1 MRIGGPS
8 EPDLRDL
15 VCGSRLRCHTA
26 EAVEGGRYPEGMPDG
41 APFTITTPIFYPSD
55 VPHIGHGYTEV
66 AADVLAR
73 WHRQAGDP
81 TWLLT
86 GTDEHGQKMLRTA
99 TANDM
104 GPREWADKL
113 VRESWL
119 PLLETLQ
126 IANDDFIRTTQPRHE
141 DGVAAFVQ
149 RLYDTGFIEA
159 GDYEGYYCVGCEE
172 YKQQSELVPGTGRY
186 EGQLCCAIHSIPVEL
201 LQERNYFFRMSQ
213 FQDALLK
220 LYEEQPDFVQ
230 PDSARNEVVQFVK
243 QGLADLSI
251 SRSSFDWGIPVPWD
265 GSHVVYVWFDALLNY
280 VTALGYD
287 ADLATFDRRWPA
299 THLVGKDILRF
310 HAVIWPAMLLA
321 AGLPVPK
328 QVFAHGWL
336 LVGGEKMSKSKLTG
350 IAPNQITDVFGSDAF
365 RYYFL
370 RAIPFGQDGSFSWED
385 LSARYQAELA
395 NGFGNLASRV
405 IAMVGRYFDGVL
417 PAAGDATDA
426 DQHVAEVVA
435 RAVVEADLAIERLAI
450 HESIAAI
457 WRIVDEL
464 NGYITLQEPWKLAKD
479 PADRARLATVLS
491 TAAEGLRALAVLL
504 SPVLPTATGKLWI
517 ALGADT
523 ALGALVD
530 QPLRAAGEWGRLPAG
545 TTVSPLAPLFPRIEQ
560 DVTASA

>member
-1 MRIGGPS
+1 MP
-8 EPDLRDL
+8 
-15 VCGSRLRCHTA
+15 A
-26 EAVEGGRYPEGMPDG
+26 GRS
-41 APFTITTPIFYPSD
+41 FTITTPIFYPSD

-73 WHRQAGDP
+73 WHRQAGDD

-119 PLLETLQ
+119 PLLETLD

-141 DGVAAFVQ
+141 AGVAAFVQ

-172 YKQQSELVPGTGRY
+172 YKQPSELLPGTGKY
-186 EGQLCCAIHSIPVEL
+186 EGQLVCAIHSIPVEL
-201 LQERNYFFRMSQ
+201 LSERNYFFRMSQ
-213 FQDALLK
+213 FTERLLK
-220 LYEEQPDFVQ
+220 LYEERPDFVQ
-230 PDSARNEVVQFVK
+230 PESARNEVVSFVR

-251 SRSSFDWGIPVPWD
+251 SRSSFDWGVQVPWD
-265 GSHVVYVWFDALLNY
+265 DRHVVYVWFDALLNY
-280 VTALGYD
+280 ITAIGFD
-287 ADLATFDRRWPA
+287 GDDATFAKRWPA
-299 THLVGKDILRF
+299 VHLVGKDILRF
-310 HAVIWPAMLLA
+310 HAVIWPAMLMA
-321 AGLPVPK
+321 AGLEVPR

-350 IAPNQITDVFGSDAF
+350 IAPATITDVFGSDAF

-385 LSARYQAELA
+385 LAARYQAELA

-405 IAMVGRYFDGVL
+405 IAMIGRYRDGVV
-417 PAAGDATDA
+417 PAATEPTERDL
-426 DQHVAEVVA
+426 HI
-435 RAVVEADLAIERLAI
+435 RAVVRSAAMEADLAIERMAP
-450 HESIAAI
+450 HEAIAAI
-457 WRIVDEL
+457 WRIVEEL
-464 NGYITLQEPWKLAKD
+464 NGYLTLEEPWALAKR
-479 PADRARLATVLS
+479 PEAAGRLDAVLA

-504 SPVLPTATGKLWI
+504 SPVLPKSSAKLW
-517 ALGADT
+517 T
-523 ALGALVD
+523 ALGAEEALGLLGD
-530 QPLRAAGEWGRLPAG
+530 QPIRAAGDWGQLPSGAR
-545 TTVSPLAPLFPRIEQ
+545 VRPLEPLFPRIEQ
-560 DVTASA
+560 EVLSA